1 MGLFYKHQITHL
13 DIMRKTTI
21 RAGCS
26 EDKLTHPGLNSKFLF
41 NRVVQCW
48 CMRNRSSHG
57 MRRVSP
63 GWWSVGL
70 PVSVMDEAM
79 AYPSPV
85 VIA

>member
-1 MGLFYKHQITHL
+1 MGLFYKHQIAHL

-26 EDKLTHPGLNSKFLF
+26 EHKLTHPGLNSKFLF
-41 NRVVQCW
+41 NRAFQCR
-48 CMRNRSSHG
+48 CMRNPSSHG
-57 MRRVSP
+57 MRRVSS
-63 GWWSVGL
+63 GWRSVGL

-79 AYPSPV
+79 AYPLPV